1 MIRLQ
6 PPTFAVA
13 VLVASAAAAQDRGP
27 EWVKRPSLM
36 DLQSVW
42 PARALKEGYGG
53 KATLSCTVTVQGA
66 LRACQVVE
74 ETPKGGGFGGAALA
88 LSPQFMMKPALTGGA
103 PVEATVRIPIA
114 FPTPDKA
121 TGSRLRPVTDTD
133 VKGEKV
139 FTNLPWKQAPSHADV
154 LAAYPA
160 KARAEK
166 VSGGATLDC
175 RIDKDGGISACRQL
189 RESPEGYGFGQAARS
204 LSDRFTT
211 PTEDGK
217 GASIAGSRVHLRVS
231 FAAEA
236 LDTTS
241 PLIAKTDWLTFPD
254 MEDFTSVISPAAR
267 AAKVYKARVVMLC
280 KVVAEGALGDCKV
293 QAEEPAGLG
302 YGASAVAL
310 APRFR
315 VAVWT
320 SEGLPVVG
328 GSIRVPLRFDLEE
341 AMAGAP

>member
-1 MIRLQ
+1 MIKLQ
-6 PPTFAVA
+6 PVA
-13 VLVASAAAAQDRGP
+13 LAAAMLVSSAADAQDRGP

-88 LSPQFMMKPALTGGA
+88 LSPQFMMKPALKGGA
-103 PVEATVRIPIA
+103 PIEATVRIPIA

-133 VKGEKV
+133 FRGERV
-139 FTNLPWKQAPSHADV
+139 FTDLPWRQAPSYADV

-166 VSGGATLDC
+166 VSGSATLDC
-175 RIDKDGGISACRQL
+175 RVDKDGRVSACRPL
-189 RESPEGYGFGQAARS
+189 HESPEGYGFGPAARS
-204 LSDRFTT
+204 LSHLFAT
-211 PTEDGK
+211 PTDDGK
-217 GASIAGSRVHLRVS
+217 GASVAGSRVHLRVS
-231 FAAEA
+231 FAAET

-241 PLIAKTDWLTFPD
+241 PVIGKTDWLAFPD
-254 MEDFTSVISPAAR
+254 MDDFTSVVSPAAR

-280 KVVAEGALGDCKV
+280 KVAEQGALRACKV
-293 QAEEPAGLG
+293 QSEDPAGLG

-320 SEGLPVVG
+320 PEGLPVIG
-328 GSIRVPLRFDLEE
+328 GSVRVPLRFDLEE

>member
-6 PPTFAVA
+6 PPAFAVA

-36 DLQSVW
+36 DLHSVW

-88 LSPQFMMKPALTGGA
+88 LSPQFMMKPALKGGA

-133 VKGEKV
+133 FKGEKV

-204 LSDRFTT
+204 LSDLFTT

-241 PLIAKTDWLTFPD
+241 PVIGKTDWLAFPD

-280 KVVAEGALGDCKV
+280 KVVAEDALGDCKV

>member
-1 MIRLQ
+1 MRKLQ
-6 PPTFAVA
+6 PLAFAAA
-13 VLVASAAAAQDRGP
+13 VLVATAAVAQDRGP

-42 PARALKEGYGG
+42 PMRALKEGYGG
-53 KATLSCTVTVQGA
+53 KAILSCTVTVQGA
-66 LRACQVVE
+66 LRACRVIA
-74 ETPKGGGFGGAALA
+74 ETPKDGGFGGAALA
-88 LSPQFMMKPALTGGA
+88 LSSQFMMKPALKGGV
-103 PVEATVRIPIA
+103 PVEASVQIPIA

-133 VKGEKV
+133 FRGERV
-139 FTNLPWKQAPSHADV
+139 FTNLPWKQAPSYAEV

-166 VSGGATLDC
+166 VSGSATLDC
-175 RIDKDGGISACRQL
+175 RIDEDGGISACRQL
-189 RESPEGYGFGQAARS
+189 RESPEGYGFGPAARS
-204 LSDRFTT
+204 LSGRFAT

-236 LDTTS
+236 LDT
-241 PLIAKTDWLTFPD
+241 PFPVIGKTDWLALPGLG
-254 MEDFTSVISPAAR
+254 DFTSVVSPAAR

-280 KVVAEGALGDCKV
+280 KVAAEGALADCSV
-293 QAEEPAGLG
+293 QSEDPAGLG

-315 VAVWT
+315 LAVWT

-328 GSIRVPLRFDLEE
+328 GSVRVPLRFDLEE